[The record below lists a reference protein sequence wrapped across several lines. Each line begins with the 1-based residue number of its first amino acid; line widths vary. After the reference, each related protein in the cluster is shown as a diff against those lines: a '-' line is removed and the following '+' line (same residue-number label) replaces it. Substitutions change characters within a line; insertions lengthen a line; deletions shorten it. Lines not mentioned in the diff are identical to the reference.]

1 MAVVST
7 GCDVMNPWT
16 WLGVLFLVVGAA
28 GAVLPLLPTTP
39 FVLLAAGCFARSS
52 PRMHAWLLR
61 SELFGPVLRNW
72 EQNRC
77 MPRRARRISLL
88 MMILVGGS
96 SVAFFVPGL
105 WLKLAGVALIATGCA
120 VVLRIRVCECE
131 DCA

>member
-1 MAVVST
+1 
-7 GCDVMNPWT
+7 MNPWT

-39 FVLLAAGCFARSS
+39 FVLLAAGCFAKSS

-120 VVLRIRVCECE
+120 VVLRIPVCECE

>member
-1 MAVVST
+1 
-7 GCDVMNPWT
+7 MNPWT
-16 WLGVLFLVVGAA
+16 WLGILFLVVGAV

-77 MPRRARRISLL
+77 MPRRARRVSLL

-96 SVAFFVPGL
+96 SVAFFVPGP
-105 WLKLAGVALIATGCA
+105 WLQLAGVALIATGCA
-120 VVLRIRVCECE
+120 VVLRIPVCECE
-131 DCA
+131 DCT

>member
-1 MAVVST
+1 
-7 GCDVMNPWT
+7 MNPWT
-16 WLGVLFLVVGAA
+16 WLGVLFLVLAAA
-28 GAVLPLLPTTP
+28 GVVLPLLPTTP
-39 FVLLAAGCFARSS
+39 FVLLAAGCFAKSS
-52 PRMHAWLLR
+52 PRMHAWLLS

-105 WLKLAGVALIATGCA
+105 WLKLAGVALIATGCV
-120 VVLRIRVCECE
+120 VVLRIPVCQCE
-131 DCA
+131 DCQ

>member
-1 MAVVST
+1 
-7 GCDVMNPWT
+7 MNPWT

-39 FVLLAAGCFARSS
+39 FVLLAAGCFAKSS

-120 VVLRIRVCECE
+120 VVLRIPVCECE
-131 DCA
+131 DCQ

>member
-1 MAVVST
+1 
-7 GCDVMNPWT
+7 MNPWT

-105 WLKLAGVALIATGCA
+105 WLKLAGVALIATGCV
-120 VVLRIRVCECE
+120 VVLRIPVCQCE
-131 DCA
+131 DCQ

>member
-1 MAVVST
+1 
-7 GCDVMNPWT
+7 MNPWT

-39 FVLLAAGCFARSS
+39 FVLLAAGCFAKSS

-105 WLKLAGVALIATGCA
+105 LLKLAGVALIATGCA
-120 VVLRIRVCECE
+120 VVLRIPVCECE

>member
-1 MAVVST
+1 MAFVST

-16 WLGVLFLVVGAA
+16 WLGVLFLVLAAA
-28 GAVLPLLPTTP
+28 GVVLPLLPTTP
-39 FVLLAAGCFARSS
+39 FVLLAAGCFAKSS
-52 PRMHAWLLR
+52 PRMHAWLLS

-105 WLKLAGVALIATGCA
+105 WLKLAGVALIATGCV
-120 VVLRIRVCECE
+120 VVLRIPVCQCE
-131 DCA
+131 DCQ

>member
-1 MAVVST
+1 
-7 GCDVMNPWT
+7 MNPWT

-120 VVLRIRVCECE
+120 VVLRIPVCECE
-131 DCA
+131 DCT

>member
-1 MAVVST
+1 
-7 GCDVMNPWT
+7 MNPWT

-120 VVLRIRVCECE
+120 VVLRIPVCECE

>member
-1 MAVVST
+1 
-7 GCDVMNPWT
+7 MNPWT
-16 WLGVLFLVVGAA
+16 WLGVLFLVVGAV

-39 FVLLAAGCFARSS
+39 FVLLAAGCFAKSS

-88 MMILVGGS
+88 MMLLVGGS

-105 WLKLAGVALIATGCA
+105 WLKLAGVVLIATGCA
-120 VVLRIRVCECE
+120 VVLRIPVCECE